1 MTPKKILGTALIIL
15 VITFI
20 TSGDSFEFL
29 PKSVR
34 SASQTS
40 REFLVG
46 LVPDWL
52 TPQNFNEQ
60 REKDVEQLEQKGQ
73 PAEED

>member
-1 MTPKKILGTALIIL
+1 MTPKKILGTAIVIL

-20 TSGDSFEFL
+20 TAADGFDFL
-29 PKSVR
+29 PQSVR
-34 SASQTS
+34 SASKTS

-52 TPQNFNEQ
+52 TPRDFNEK
-60 REKDVEQLEQKGQ
+60 REKDVEQLEQKSR

>member
-1 MTPKKILGTALIIL
+1 MTPKKILGTAFVIL

-20 TSGDSFEFL
+20 TSGDSFDFL
-29 PKSVR
+29 PQSVR
-34 SASQTS
+34 SASKTS

-52 TPQNFNEQ
+52 TPRDFNEQ
-60 REKDVEQLEQKGQ
+60 REKEVEQLQQKSQ

>member
-1 MTPKKILGTALIIL
+1 MTPKKILGTAFVIL
-15 VITFI
+15 VIAFI
-20 TSGDSFEFL
+20 TSGDSFSFL
-29 PKSVR
+29 PQSVR
-34 SASQTS
+34 SASKTS

-52 TPQNFNEQ
+52 TPRDFNQQ
-60 REKDVEQLEQKGQ
+60 REKDVEKLEQKTR